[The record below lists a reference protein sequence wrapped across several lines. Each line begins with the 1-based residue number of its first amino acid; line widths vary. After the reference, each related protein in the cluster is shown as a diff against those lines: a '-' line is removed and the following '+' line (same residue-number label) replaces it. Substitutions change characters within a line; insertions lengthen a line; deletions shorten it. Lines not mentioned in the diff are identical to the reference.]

1 MNKQYFP
8 LTIIMISLLSAC
20 ATTALEDSWTN
31 PQLAATQ
38 VKKVLVL
45 GIAIDEGKRFMFE
58 TEMAAAL
65 NGHGV
70 QAIAGSNVKALRGKL
85 SKKKV
90 VEALKT
96 MDVDSVVV
104 TRLVSY
110 NIDKDY
116 HPGYTEVW
124 VYGVPTIYG
133 YLPTGVHET
142 VHKAYTS
149 ETTTIFLETSVFDS
163 SDGTL
168 IWSARTKTRQPEN
181 SDVIRDL
188 IKLVVP
194 RMKRDGLV
202 N

>member
-1 MNKQYFP
+1 MNIYKFS

-65 NGHGV
+65 NSHGV
-70 QAIAGSNVKALRGKL
+70 QEIAGSNVKALRGKL
-85 SKKKV
+85 SKAKV
-90 VEALKT
+90 VAALKT

-104 TRLVSY
+104 TRLASY
-110 NIDKDY
+110 NIEKDY

-124 VYGVPTIYG
+124 VSGVPTIYG
-133 YLPTGVHET
+133 YIPTGVHET
-142 VHKAYTS
+142 VHNAYIS

-168 IWSARTKTRQPEN
+168 IWSARTKPGSLKTTT
-181 SDVIRDL
+181 
-188 IKLVVP
+188 
-194 RMKRDGLV
+194 
-202 N
+202 

>member
-1 MNKQYFP
+1 MNIYKFS
-8 LTIIMISLLSAC
+8 LTIILIILLSAC

-31 PQLAATQ
+31 PQLGTIQ

-45 GIAIDEGKRFMFE
+45 GVAIDEGKRFMYE

-65 NGHGV
+65 KSHGV
-70 QAIAGSNVKALRGKL
+70 TATAGSNVKNLRGKL
-85 SKKKV
+85 SKDKV

-96 MDVDSVVV
+96 MDVDSVLV
-104 TRLVSY
+104 TRIASY
-110 NIDKDY
+110 NIDKEY
-116 HPGYTEVW
+116 HPGYTELW
-124 VYGVPTIYG
+124 VHGVPTIYG

-142 VHKAYTS
+142 RHNSYIK
-149 ETTTIFLETSVFDS
+149 ETTTIFLETSLFDS

-168 IWSARTKTRQPEN
+168 IWSARTKTLAPEN
-181 SDVIRDL
+181 NDVIRDL

-194 RMKRDGLV
+194 RMKRDGVV